1 MTTLDPTPVPPGDD
15 LNSVVFALG
24 RALERALRKLGR
36 LDTQVAQLADQ
47 VVALGPDIAPPAGE
61 TPERVAGGPVGPGVR
76 AWLLADDPAQ
86 AAADLDDLTRW
97 VWRVYL
103 WYPDAALSSCWLWH
117 PEVLEELWWLR
128 LAHADAYDPKNGSV
142 LRMGDWHDRQR
153 PGVARRVRTVLG
165 KCDLTRHAAVN
176 GRPVEI
182 TPPGPPAMAGHAHAV
197 ATVWAAGAGLDA
209 VRATG
214 PEPTADQLA
223 EADAYQR
230 ALYRS
235 HR

>member
-1 MTTLDPTPVPPGDD
+1 MTTTPEED

-24 RALERALRKLGR
+24 RALERAVRKLGR
-36 LDTQVAQLADQ
+36 LDAQVAQLANH
-47 VVALGPDIAPPAGE
+47 VAALAPGTAEEEPEDSSDGPS
-61 TPERVAGGPVGPGVR
+61 VR

-86 AAADLDDLTRW
+86 AAADLDDLTTW

-117 PEVLEELWWLR
+117 PEVIEELWWLR
-128 LAHADAYDPKNGSV
+128 LAHADAYHPKDGSV

-153 PGVARRVRTVLG
+153 PGVARRVRLVLG
-165 KCDLTRHAAVN
+165 KCDLSRHTAVN
-176 GRPVEI
+176 GRPTEI
-182 TPPGPPAMAGHAHAV
+182 VPPGQPAMVGHRDAV
-197 ATVWAAGAGLDA
+197 AAVWAAGAGLDV

-214 PEPTADQLA
+214 PEPTAEQLA